1 MAYITKN
8 NSDILDFRVAILE
21 KLWLDTLSEREKVS
35 LKKGTKMFTSEIQ
48 WYEGTR
54 VVSHQTLSDHL
65 GWLTNLYDATGQ
77 APDVFDSNGNQIKI
91 SYTARGN
98 AQVSN

>member
-1 MAYITKN
+1 M
-8 NSDILDFRVAILE
+8 SDFGLAFLM

-35 LKKGTKMFTSEIQ
+35 LKKGTKMFTSEIS

-54 VVSHQTLSDHL
+54 VVSHETLSAHL

-91 SYTARGN
+91 KYTARGN
-98 AQVSN
+98 AQVAE